1 MSASSPS
8 KQPNGF
14 FPFIVGYSEEFLVGL
29 VDGVI
34 SSVGMVVHETVPAST
49 SRQRQSERSADLECG
64 FLLKAIA
71 EPHSPVCV

>member
-8 KQPNGF
+8 KQSNGF

-49 SRQRQSERSADLECG
+49 SRQRQSERRYAGAVFAAMLILSA
-64 FLLKAIA
+64 A
-71 EPHSPVCV
+71 SY